1 MKKLISKTGEPKKRH
16 VWTVLLIF
24 LLSAAAIPASGADTS
39 PAPETATEMT
49 IEQAIDYAMKHNPD
63 LQSARFET
71 VRREGAAQTARAAL
85 LPQVDVFGDTSHAGH
100 DHAYPPATAP
110 QVIRFSD
117 TLFSAGAELKVLV
130 WDFEKTSSELAA
142 ARERIVSSQF
152 IQDRQKQQV
161 AYDVAS
167 LYLKALTYDDLMEA
181 AQSTRKSLQALMS
194 QTQELA
200 DAGRAVPADVL
211 KISARLAQIE
221 SDLATLEAGRRV
233 TVNQLAADMGYEGD
247 LPPLVY
253 AVPEKILPVV
263 SESVPELV
271 QEAMTNRPDLVSQQH
286 EIQAAQALKT
296 AAHRSRWPRIELR
309 GGVYEYA
316 GSNPSSSAGPQA
328 ASPDTTTDDWGI
340 GLRVTFPLFDAGL
353 RAGQIASATAQ
364 AELAK
369 TAERKLRLNIEKEV
383 KSALAELESAGKRV
397 EATRQSVVQAKEV
410 LRNERLKYEAGQSVI
425 NFVLDAEA
433 ALLTNQSLLKQAQRS
448 VSIARLILDL
458 SLGRVHQEWKSL

>member
-1 MKKLISKTGEPKKRH
+1 MA
-16 VWTVLLIF
+16 
-24 LLSAAAIPASGADTS
+24 LLSTSAISASGADLS
-39 PAPETATEMT
+39 PALETASEMT
-49 IEQAIDYAMKHNPD
+49 IGQAIEYAIQHNPD
-63 LQSARFET
+63 LQSAHFET
-71 VRREGAAQTARAAL
+71 VRREGVAQTARAAL

-117 TLFSAGAELKVLV
+117 TLFSAGAELKILV

-142 ARERIVSSQF
+142 ARERIVSSEYF
-152 IQDRQKQQV
+152 QDRQKQQV
-161 AYDVAS
+161 AYDVAA

-181 AQSTRKSLQALMS
+181 AQSTRKSLQALMT
-194 QTQELA
+194 QTQKLA

-233 TVNQLAADMGYEGD
+233 TTYQLAAAMGYEGE
-247 LPPLVY
+247 LPRLAY
-253 AVPEKILPVV
+253 SVPENILPVV
-263 SESVPELV
+263 SESAQALV
-271 QEAMTNRPDLVSQQH
+271 QEAMANRPDLVSRQH
-286 EIQAAQALKT
+286 DTLAAQAQET
-296 AAHRSRWPRIELR
+296 AAQRSRWPRIELR

-316 GSNPSSSAGPQA
+316 GSSPSSSAGSEA
-328 ASPDTTTDDWGI
+328 AGPNTTIDDWGI
-340 GLRVTFPLFDAGL
+340 GLRITVPLFDAGL
-353 RAGQIASATAQ
+353 RAGQIDAATAQ

-369 TAERKLRLNIEKEV
+369 NAERKLRLTIEKEV
-383 KSALAELESAGKRV
+383 KSAQAELESAEKRV
-397 EATRQSVVQAKEV
+397 VATRQSVAQAQEV
-410 LRNERLKYEAGQSVI
+410 LRNERLKYEAGRSVV

-458 SLGRVHQEWKSL
+458 SLGRVHREWKSL

>member
-1 MKKLISKTGEPKKRH
+1 MKMLISKTVDLR
-16 VWTVLLIF
+16 WQCLLIVFLAF
-24 LLSAAAIPASGADTS
+24 LLVTAEIPATGEDALPGQEMT
-39 PAPETATEMT
+39 TEMT
-49 IEQAIDYAMKHNPD
+49 LDQAIGYALKHNPD
-63 LQSARFET
+63 LQSAKFET
-71 VRREGAAQTARAAL
+71 TRREGAAKTARAAL

-100 DHAYPPATAP
+100 DHAYPQATAP

-142 ARERIVSSQF
+142 ARERIISSQY

-161 AYDVAS
+161 VYDVAS

-181 AQSTRKSLQALMS
+181 ARSTRKSLQALMT

-221 SDLATLEAGRRV
+221 SDLATLEAGHSI

-253 AVPEKILPVV
+253 AVPEKTLPVV

-271 QEAMTNRPDLVSQQH
+271 QEAMTNRPDLISHQH
-286 EIQAAQALKT
+286 EIQATQAQET

-316 GSNPSSSAGPQA
+316 GSSPSSSAGPQA
-328 ASPDTTTDDWGI
+328 DSPDTTADDWGI
-340 GLRVTFPLFDAGL
+340 GLRITFPLFDAGL

-369 TAERKLRLNIEKEV
+369 TAERKLRLKIEKEV
-383 KSALAELESAGKRV
+383 KSALAELESAEKRV
-397 EATRQSVVQAKEV
+397 QATRQSVVQAKEV
-410 LRNERLKYEAGQSVI
+410 LRNERLKYEAGRSVI

-448 VSIARLILDL
+448 VGIARLILDL
-458 SLGRVHQEWKSL
+458 SLGRI